1 MLIEF
6 TVGNYYSI
14 KEPVTLSM
22 VAANLKSENSSIDEN
37 NTFAVD
43 KNLSLLTSAAIYGA
57 NASGKSNLI
66 QALGFMRTFV
76 LSSVESRTGN
86 LIPVTPFRLDQDY
99 ETAPSSFEVIF
110 REENVVFRY
119 GFEVEKERV
128 VREWCFYSPRGRE
141 AKLFTRESDQISI
154 SRAIKGGAKLKP
166 LTRNNVLFLTVAA
179 KFNNDIAV
187 TIVEWFSRLI
197 VLIGIGPNVAE
208 GTTKLLYENPEFR
221 KKITNLIRESDVG
234 ISDLIAEKESLPKE
248 VGFPDDMPQPVRDYI
263 YKQIADDPELL
274 AVRAVHRVRTQDGKS
289 KEVKF
294 NLHQESDGTQ
304 RLFYLSGPVIDSLN
318 GPRVLVID
326 EISAS
331 MHTFLTRE
339 IVRLYN
345 SKETNP
351 KNAQLIF
358 TSHDTNLL
366 NKNHFRRDQIWFI
379 EKDHLGASHLYSL
392 AELKVRNDAPFES
405 EYLFGKYG
413 GLPVLG
419 NLHTMMSVTS
429 EDDCGEEKITA

>member
-166 LTRNNVLFLTVAA
+166 LTRNNVLF
-179 KFNNDIAV
+179 
-187 TIVEWFSRLI
+187 FS
-197 VLIGIGPNVAE
+197 
-208 GTTKLLYENPEFR
+208 
-221 KKITNLIRESDVG
+221 
-234 ISDLIAEKESLPKE
+234 
-248 VGFPDDMPQPVRDYI
+248 
-263 YKQIADDPELL
+263 
-274 AVRAVHRVRTQDGKS
+274 
-289 KEVKF
+289 
-294 NLHQESDGTQ
+294 
-304 RLFYLSGPVIDSLN
+304 
-318 GPRVLVID
+318 
-326 EISAS
+326 
-331 MHTFLTRE
+331 
-339 IVRLYN
+339 
-345 SKETNP
+345 
-351 KNAQLIF
+351 
-358 TSHDTNLL
+358 
-366 NKNHFRRDQIWFI
+366 
-379 EKDHLGASHLYSL
+379 
-392 AELKVRNDAPFES
+392 
-405 EYLFGKYG
+405 
-413 GLPVLG
+413 
-419 NLHTMMSVTS
+419 
-429 EDDCGEEKITA
+429 